1 MEASPSGIEPSLPH
15 LQFSLPPSL
24 PLHESGEGSRKSQ
37 RGFHLCHL
45 VIAYNFNIGCY
56 RKEHSNNDILFIIYS
71 GIIMARAFFAK
82 LFTFSDSL
90 RDAEIL
96 HLGWKQ
102 YKSYILLMT

>member
-71 GIIMARAFFAK
+71 GVIMARAF
-82 LFTFSDSL
+82 LPSL
-90 RDAEIL
+90 
-96 HLGWKQ
+96 
-102 YKSYILLMT
+102 